1 MPGKEIIHIQQGV
14 WIEEQWLKKAGLG
27 MHVQI
32 KFLPGEIRIQ
42 SAPPLPGEKKPS
54 RKGWNTLRTLGDDAE
69 EGCLGNASENHDRF
83 LYGKVP

>member
-14 WIEEQWLKKAGLG
+14 WIDEQWLKKAGLG

-42 SAPPLPGEKKPS
+42 SAPALPGEKKP
-54 RKGWNTLRTLGDDAE
+54 RNRLAVQR
-69 EGCLGNASENHDRF
+69 
-83 LYGKVP
+83 